1 MKISTA
7 FLFDRATSQMSVV
20 QNRLATSQAQLAQGK
35 QVVTPSDAPDQA
47 STIARLKGILAKHD
61 SYTRAVNSTQTR
73 FQSEEVA
80 LQNVSDGL
88 VRMRELVSQAAS
100 DTMGPTDRKA
110 LATELAGL
118 RDQIMSLANTQ
129 DTSGAYIF
137 AGSRV
142 REPAFAMDSSGT
154 LTYQGDETTID
165 ILVGDQR
172 TIKVNRSGSDV
183 FQRVVRTDVLGN
195 PYGVG
200 FFQSL
205 DDMVNAV
212 SNSDNA
218 GISQAIKEVDQLQG
232 GIAMALAQ
240 IGTDMNVLDAQQTVL
255 EETTLRLKT
264 TLSNVED
271 LDYAE
276 AITKMNKE
284 MLALEAAQSS
294 FAKISQLNLF
304 NYIN

>member
-88 VRMRELVSQAAS
+88 VRMRELVIQAAS

-110 LATELAGL
+110 LAIELAGL

-212 SNSDNA
+212 NNSDNA
-218 GISQAIKEVDQLQG
+218 GISQAIKEVDQLQD

>member
-20 QNRLATSQAQLAQGK
+20 QNRLANSQAQLAQGK
-35 QVVTPSDAPDQA
+35 QVIAPSDAPDQA
-47 STIARLKGILAKHD
+47 STISRLKGILAKHD
-61 SYTRAVNSTQTR
+61 SYTQALQATRTR
-73 FQSEEVA
+73 FQTEEIA

-88 VRMRELVSQAAS
+88 VRMRELVIQAAN
-100 DTMGPTDRKA
+100 DTMGPVDRQA
-110 LATELAGL
+110 LAIEMAGL

-129 DTSGAYIF
+129 DTAGAYIF

-142 REPAFAMDSSGT
+142 REPAFAMDAQGT

-183 FQRVVRTDVLGN
+183 FQRVVRTDAEGK

-200 FFQSL
+200 FFKSL
-205 DDMVNAV
+205 SDMVDAV
-212 SNSDNA
+212 ANSDDVGMN
-218 GISQAIKEVDQLQG
+218 QAIKEVDALQNG
-232 GIAMALAQ
+232 VALSLAQ
-240 IGTDMNVLDAQQTVL
+240 IGTDMNVLDSQEVVL
-255 EETTLRLKT
+255 EETTLRLKN
-264 TLSNVED
+264 TLSGVED

-276 AITKMNKE
+276 AITQMNKE

>member
-35 QVVTPSDAPDQA
+35 QVIAPSDAPDQA
-47 STIARLKGILAKHD
+47 STISRLKGILAKHD
-61 SYTRAVNSTQTR
+61 SYTQALQATRTR
-73 FQSEEVA
+73 FQTEEIA

-88 VRMRELVSQAAS
+88 VRMRELVIQSAN
-100 DTMGPTDRKA
+100 DTMGPVDRQA
-110 LATELAGL
+110 LAIEMAGL

-129 DTSGAYIF
+129 DTAGAYIF

-142 REPAFAMDSSGT
+142 REPAFAMDTQGT

-183 FQRVVRTDVLGN
+183 FQRVVRTDAEGK

-200 FFQSL
+200 FFKSL
-205 DDMVNAV
+205 SDMVDAV
-212 SNSDNA
+212 ANSDDVGMN
-218 GISQAIKEVDQLQG
+218 QAIKEVDALQNG
-232 GIAMALAQ
+232 VALSLAQ
-240 IGTDMNVLDAQQTVL
+240 IGTDMNVLDSQEVVL
-255 EETTLRLKT
+255 EETTLRLKN
-264 TLSNVED
+264 TLSGVED

-276 AITKMNKE
+276 AITQMNKE

>member
-35 QVVTPSDAPDQA
+35 QVIAPSDAPDQA
-47 STIARLKGILAKHD
+47 STISRLKGILAKHD
-61 SYTRAVNSTQTR
+61 SYTQALQSTRTR
-73 FQSEEVA
+73 FQTEEIA

-88 VRMRELVSQAAS
+88 VRMRELVIQAAN
-100 DTMGPTDRKA
+100 DTMGPVNRQA
-110 LATELAGL
+110 LAIEMAGL

-129 DTSGAYIF
+129 DTAGAYIF

-142 REPAFAMDSSGT
+142 REPAFALDTQGT

-183 FQRVVRTDVLGN
+183 FQRVVRTDVEGK

-200 FFQSL
+200 FFKSL
-205 DDMVNAV
+205 SDMVDAV
-212 SNSDNA
+212 ANSDDA
-218 GISQAIKEVDQLQG
+218 GMNQAIKEVDQLQNG
-232 GIAMALAQ
+232 VVLSLAQ
-240 IGTDMNVLDAQQTVL
+240 IGTDMNVLDSQEVVL
-255 EETTLRLKT
+255 EETTLRLKN
-264 TLSNVED
+264 TLSGVED

-276 AITKMNKE
+276 AITQMNKE